1 MFVHGW
7 GCAGESFS
15 GPVSVKPYSSIAHI
29 FIRVSTEVC
38 RTWIVLDNMRKD
50 LTISLDEEYIR
61 ALLEIAEN
69 QKSTLSALIR
79 DIISSY
85 IQAVTRGASPDFQDS
100 TIAAAGAAGFLP
112 ASTDLSGTVARHA
125 ALIAEL
131 ERRVGLLEGR
141 ALSSPLQ
148 PQKSLFAPDL
158 MALTSPVPG
167 MSPLAGVIDSDM
179 PPVGSLAEE
188 ALVKV
193 QMQPVA
199 PVMDAMEMGS
209 MKIRPD
215 KEYSQ
220 TEAAVALGISVTT
233 MRKYIKEKKLPAR
246 KVGRSWLIHGRDI
259 LTYKAST
266 QG

>member
-1 MFVHGW
+1 
-7 GCAGESFS
+7 
-15 GPVSVKPYSSIAHI
+15 
-29 FIRVSTEVC
+29 
-38 RTWIVLDNMRKD
+38 MRKD
-50 LTISLDEEYIR
+50 LTISLDEEYIN

-79 DIISSY
+79 DIFSSY
-85 IQAVTRGASPDFQDS
+85 IQAVTKGATPDFSDL
-100 TIAAAGAAGFLP
+100 TDAEGEVAGVLTV
-112 ASTDLSGTVARHA
+112 STDLSGTVARHA

-141 ALSSPLQ
+141 ALNSPYQ
-148 PQKSLFAPDL
+148 PQKSLFTPDL
-158 MALTSPVPG
+158 MALTSPVG
-167 MSPLAGVIDSDM
+167 ISSSAGVIDSDM
-179 PPVGSLAEE
+179 PPVGNLAEE

-209 MKIRPD
+209 MKIRTD

-233 MRKYIKEKKLPAR
+233 MRKYIKEKKIAAR

-259 LTYKAST
+259 LAHKAAA

>member
-1 MFVHGW
+1 M
-7 GCAGESFS
+7 
-15 GPVSVKPYSSIAHI
+15 
-29 FIRVSTEVC
+29 C
-38 RTWIVLDNMRKD
+38 RTWVVLDNMRKD
-50 LTISLDEEYIR
+50 LTISLDEEYIN

-79 DIISSY
+79 DIFSSY
-85 IQAVTRGASPDFQDS
+85 IQAVTRGDTPDFKDL
-100 TIAAAGAAGFLP
+100 TNAEGEVAGVLTV
-112 ASTDLSGTVARHA
+112 STDLSGTVARHA
-125 ALIAEL
+125 ALIADL

-141 ALSSPLQ
+141 TLNSPYQ
-148 PQKSLFAPDL
+148 PQKPMFAPDL
-158 MALTSPVPG
+158 MALTSPVG
-167 MSPLAGVIDSDM
+167 ISSSAGVIDSDM
-179 PPVGSLAEE
+179 PPVGNLAEE

-209 MKIRPD
+209 MKIRTD

-233 MRKYIKEKKLPAR
+233 MRKYIKEKKIAAR

-259 LTYKAST
+259 LAHKAAA